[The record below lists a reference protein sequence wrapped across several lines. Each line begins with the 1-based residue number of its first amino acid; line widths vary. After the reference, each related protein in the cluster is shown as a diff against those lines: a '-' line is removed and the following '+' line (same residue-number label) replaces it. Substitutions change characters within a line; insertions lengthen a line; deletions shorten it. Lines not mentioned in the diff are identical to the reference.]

1 MPKKPPKPRA
11 ETTTVTIGDQTFPV
25 RAWTAETV
33 PPPPQEAPNR
43 VPARVEGVAYL
54 GPTVSVVTD
63 AGDLGRLVATLVAWQ
78 APGGLEPGSEVW
90 LSWAPD
96 ATVALADEPS
106 GT

>member
-1 MPKKPPKPRA
+1 M
-11 ETTTVTIGDQTFPV
+11 
-25 RAWTAETV
+25 
-33 PPPPQEAPNR
+33 
-43 VPARVEGVAYL
+43 
-54 GPTVSVVTD
+54 SVVTD